1 MTSLLDILNQIPTS
15 LVSRAKPILDIMLV
29 SKSLIRWNRNLE
41 LVIKDDVIPD
51 TNVPELIVHALQPI
65 KMNERAPHGFSEFI
79 TTLGIFGLES
89 EYVENE
95 YAVQVLNENSDSSDD
110 DSSDDDSSD
119 DENLDKEISDKDNDE
134 QESDD
139 QNDEMGSDDENDKQ
153 ESNDESDEQ
162 ESENENDEQD
172 SVDESDE
179 QEEKPKVKWMRM
191 VDGDGVEESQD
202 KIDINSAGFYE
213 YV

>member
-1 MTSLLDILNQIPTS
+1 MTSLLNILNQIPTS
-15 LVSRAKPILDIMLV
+15 LVNHAKPILDIMLV

-139 QNDEMGSDDENDKQ
+139 QNDEMESDDEND
-153 ESNDESDEQ
+153 EQ
-162 ESENENDEQD
+162 ESEDESDNQESESENDEQE

-191 VDGDGVEESQD
+191 VDGDEVESQD

>member
-41 LVIKDDVIPD
+41 LVIKDDVVPD

-139 QNDEMGSDDENDKQ
+139 QNDEMESDDEND
-153 ESNDESDEQ
+153 EQ
-162 ESENENDEQD
+162 ESEDESDDQESESENDEQE

-191 VDGDGVEESQD
+191 VDGDEVDSQD
-202 KIDINSAGFYE
+202 KFNINSAGFYKH
-213 YV
+213 V

>member
-15 LVSRAKPILDIMLV
+15 LVNHAKPILDIMLV
-29 SKSLIRWNRNLE
+29 SKSLMRWNRNLE
-41 LVIKDDVIPD
+41 LVVKDDVVPD

-65 KMNERAPHGFSEFI
+65 KMNERAPNGFSEFI
-79 TTLGIFGLES
+79 TCLGILGLES
-89 EYVENE
+89 DYVENQ
-95 YAVQVLNENSDSSDD
+95 YAVQVLDENSNSSDD
-110 DSSDDDSSD
+110 DSSDDDNSDGDSSD
-119 DENLDKEISDKDNDE
+119 DNNSDKNNDE
-134 QESDD
+134 RESDD

>member
-41 LVIKDDVIPD
+41 LVIKDDVVPD

-139 QNDEMGSDDENDKQ
+139 QNDEMESDDEND
-153 ESNDESDEQ
+153 EQ
-162 ESENENDEQD
+162 ESEDESDDQESESENDEQE

>member
-139 QNDEMGSDDENDKQ
+139 QNDEMESDDEND
-153 ESNDESDEQ
+153 EQ
-162 ESENENDEQD
+162 ESEDESDDQESESENDEQE